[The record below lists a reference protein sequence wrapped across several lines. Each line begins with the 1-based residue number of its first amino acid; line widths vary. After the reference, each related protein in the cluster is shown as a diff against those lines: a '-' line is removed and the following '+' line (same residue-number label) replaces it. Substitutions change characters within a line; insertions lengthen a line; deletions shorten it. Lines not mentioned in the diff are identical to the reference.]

1 MLYLFELFK
10 GQTLQRLVNFD
21 VRQAGT
27 GQIAQAL
34 WGCHSMNTIPLH
46 QEDIIWPNIAF
57 RGIKTMITLG
67 KRNAKSKAALSAV
80 RYESR
85 KDLAW
90 MLCVYKH

>member
-34 WGCHSMNTIPLH
+34 WGCRSVNTTPLH
-46 QEDIIWPNIAF
+46 QEDIIWPNSAF
-57 RGIKTMITLG
+57 RRIKTVITLG
-67 KRNAKSKAALSAV
+67 KRNAKSKATLIAV
-80 RYESR
+80 RYESQE
-85 KDLAW
+85 DLAW